1 MRYNRFFTSDI
12 AIEVKTIP
20 IEAPATTGNKFWV
33 KISGVWKEAIT
44 WVNVMGTWKI
54 ATPFYKIGGIWK

>member
-1 MRYNRFFTSDI
+1 MRYNRFYTDAI
-12 AIEVKTIP
+12 AIEVKTTP
-20 IEAPATTGNKFWV
+20 INQQVVSGNKFWV

-54 ATPFYKIGGIWK
+54 ATPFYKFGGIWK